1 MSVSPWQERF
11 NMLVDQGLDRRMR
24 IIASPVGPSVETPD
38 GPKLLFC
45 SNDYLGLAADPRLG
59 DALAR
64 SAKKWG
70 SGTAASRLI
79 SGNTSSHLEL
89 ERRLALFMGTQ
100 AAVLFPSGFQ
110 ANVGALPA
118 LVGEGDVIFSDE
130 LCHASL
136 IDGSRLSHASV
147 RIFRHADARHLEH
160 LLEEEPPTAGIR
172 LVVTDAVFSMGGD
185 LSPIEDICS
194 VADRHGA
201 RIYLDE
207 AHSLGV
213 IGTGGRGLAEDKG
226 LADRTAIRIG
236 TLGKAFGVAG
246 AFVACDSDAAGILV
260 SRARSLLYT
269 TGPPVPLVE
278 ALIESLKIV
287 EGANDLRTRL
297 AANISLFKDLA
308 HEAGVSLTP
317 SDTPIQPVP
326 IGPAD
331 RAMAVSASL
340 WNMGFFVS
348 GIRPPTVAAGTS
360 RLRVT
365 LCASHTRQQIENF
378 VGALA
383 TALAPETENR

>member
-1 MSVSPWQERF
+1 MSVSPWHERF

-45 SNDYLGLAADPRLG
+45 SNDYLGLAADPRIG

-79 SGNTSSHLEL
+79 SGNTSSHSEL

-136 IDGSRLSHASV
+136 IDGSRLSYASV

-172 LVVTDAVFSMGGD
+172 LVVTDAIFSMSGD
-185 LSPIEDICS
+185 LAPIEDICS

-331 RAMAVSASL
+331 RAMAVSVSL
-340 WNMGFFVS
+340 WNMGFFVQ

-383 TALAPETENR
+383 TALAPETENK